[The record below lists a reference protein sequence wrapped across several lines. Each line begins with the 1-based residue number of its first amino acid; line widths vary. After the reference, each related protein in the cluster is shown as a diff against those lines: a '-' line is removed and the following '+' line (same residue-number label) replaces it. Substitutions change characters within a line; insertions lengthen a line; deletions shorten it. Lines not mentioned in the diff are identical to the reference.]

1 MGSQQT
7 VDAVREGS
15 HRRSKRDSDGWIS
28 SLGLHRAIGRDH
40 VLVVAESP
48 LQEVAA
54 AVVRDNGMTPLL
66 ARTPLDAIQHLER
79 YHDGIAYA
87 ILSSLAWGG
96 LELRAL
102 LTDEYPDVAR
112 VLLVG

>member
-7 VDAVREGS
+7 VDAARDRPQ
-15 HRRSKRDSDGWIS
+15 RRSKRDSDGWIS
-28 SLGLHRAIGRDH
+28 SLGLHRASGRDH
-40 VLVVAESP
+40 VLVVAEPP

-54 AVVRDNGMTPLL
+54 GVVRDNGMKPLL
-66 ARTPLDAIQHLER
+66 CRTPLDAIQHLER
-79 YHDGIAYA
+79 QGSVIAYA